1 MYKKFV
7 VQAMSEL
14 CMLAMRVCSYVTECE
29 LTTRLLIDNQ
39 YNVPPN
45 EDHAEALLCL
55 AHDITSVQAVLAMM
69 RMIVMGTCMHI
80 NGLWFCTSMDGCIVV
95 LNAACSTT

>member
-1 MYKKFV
+1 MKFV
-7 VQAMSEL
+7 VHAMIFV
-14 CMLAMRVCSYVTECE
+14 CMFAKRVCSYVTECG

-55 AHDITSVQAVLAMM
+55 AHYITSMQAVLAMM

-80 NGLWFCTSMDGCIVV
+80 NGLWCCTSMDGCIVV
-95 LNAACSTT
+95 LNAARSTT